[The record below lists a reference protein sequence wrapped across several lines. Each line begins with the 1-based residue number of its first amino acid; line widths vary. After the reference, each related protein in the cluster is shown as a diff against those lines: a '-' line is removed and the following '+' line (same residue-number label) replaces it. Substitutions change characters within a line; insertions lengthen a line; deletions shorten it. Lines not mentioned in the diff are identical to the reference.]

1 MAGRRRSN
9 SARSIL
15 RDLPAAALK
24 FIPPMLAKP
33 SLFLPEAE
41 NWIYEIKLDGYRAL
55 VVKKQSD
62 LGTSL
67 RG

>member
-1 MAGRRRSN
+1 
-9 SARSIL
+9 
-15 RDLPAAALK
+15 
-24 FIPPMLAKP
+24 MLAKP

-62 LGTSL
+62 MGTSL